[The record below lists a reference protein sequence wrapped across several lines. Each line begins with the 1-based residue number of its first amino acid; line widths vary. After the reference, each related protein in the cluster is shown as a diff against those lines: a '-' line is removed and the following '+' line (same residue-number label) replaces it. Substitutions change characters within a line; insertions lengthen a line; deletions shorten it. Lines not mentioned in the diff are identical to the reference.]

1 MTADCFLGDLTV
13 GPNSTLVFSVNGDG
27 SGVLIVMGCL
37 TLSNGSQVAVSL
49 DGEPGAGQY
58 DVANAACYRGTPQTE
73 VKVRMTHNTLTQ
85 TNLYTLITH
94 YTAHTQY

>member
-1 MTADCFLGDLTV
+1 M
-13 GPNSTLVFSVNGDG
+13 NGDG

-58 DVANAACYRGTPQTE
+58 DVANAACIKGLLNVEVAVRTE
-73 VKVRMTHNTLTQ
+73 HTQHTHTQ
-85 TNLYTLITH
+85 T
-94 YTAHTQY
+94 